1 MTTRRRQDD
10 ELGWGSKKLS
20 DQARKNIRIFTSGAK
35 IPLGPI
41 GSAAMAL
48 VMAILASTFW
58 AFGITWVF
66 AGAFIL
72 IDTFHGVTD
81 WLVQNANYVA
91 LLATAGLIWKR
102 VSSPKQVAIPEGW
115 EGMMSLFDGW
125 LQRQL
130 GKWIRL
136 TPGTHWQFLSF
147 QTIYPIIP
155 SFEGY
160 ERKVEQVICRGVE
173 DPKTK
178 GTRRKKVI
186 PVDGSVTLKP
196 VEVVCDLRTIDG
208 VVYVQAI
215 SRMGVDGVM
224 NAIDQFIDNATRDG
238 LSPLSYTQVERAE
251 ERDRC
256 FEDAF
261 WERHKDLVVE
271 LPDGDQVIPV
281 PQTGMALTKIWIQE
295 AIADDKTLLASR
307 AKPSVAVAEGTA
319 LNAAHDNLLKQ
330 VRKQVDET
338 GIQTATDPLAA
349 ALAQTGEVDMKGLML
364 ATNMEATGKVATVV
378 GAYMA
383 GQSQQKGGGQG
394 GSNKNRGRRRRKPG
408 KKQTGGGGQQQR

>member
-20 DQARKNIRIFTSGAK
+20 DQARKNIQVFTSGAK

-41 GSAAMAL
+41 GSAALAL
-48 VMAILASTFW
+48 VTALLASAFW
-58 AFGITWVF
+58 AFLTTWAV

-72 IDTFHGVTD
+72 MDTFHGATD
-81 WLVQNANYVA
+81 WLIRNANYVA

-102 VSSPKQVAIPEGW
+102 VSSPKQVSIPEGW

-147 QTIYPIIP
+147 QTIYPIVP

-160 ERKVEQVICRGVE
+160 VRRVEKVICRGVE

-178 GTRRKKVI
+178 GARRKKIV
-186 PVDGSVTLKP
+186 PVDGSVLLES
-196 VEVVCDLRTIDG
+196 VEVVVDLRTIDG

-215 SRMGVDGVM
+215 SRMGIDGVI

-238 LSPLSYTQVERAE
+238 MSPLSYTQVERAE

-256 FEDAF
+256 FEEAF
-261 WERHKDLVVE
+261 WERHKDLVIE

-281 PQTGMALTKIWIQE
+281 PKIGMAITKNLIQE
-295 AIADDKTLLASR
+295 AIANDKTLLASR

-330 VRKQVDET
+330 VKRQMDET

-349 ALAQTGEVDMKGLML
+349 ALAQTGEVDMKGFMIS
-364 ATNMEATGKVATVV
+364 TNLEATGKVATIA
-378 GAYMA
+378 GAVLA

-394 GSNKNRGRRRRKPG
+394 GSNKSRGRRRRKPG